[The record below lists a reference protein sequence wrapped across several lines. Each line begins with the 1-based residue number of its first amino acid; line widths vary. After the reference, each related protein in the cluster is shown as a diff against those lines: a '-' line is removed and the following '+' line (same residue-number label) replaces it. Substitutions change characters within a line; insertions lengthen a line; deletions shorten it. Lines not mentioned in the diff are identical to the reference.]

1 MNKFRANTSNVRWD
15 RNNRSV
21 TDAAEEA
28 AEAKAGVTDDEAA
41 EALAA
46 GHPKSTPPS
55 IQQNANVLP
64 GSPGSGAAPGAI
76 GPPTTGAIG
85 PGGPLGSY

>member
-1 MNKFRANTSNVRWD
+1 MSKFKANTSNVKWD
-15 RNNRSV
+15 KANRSV
-21 TDAAEEA
+21 TDDEA
-28 AEAKAGVTDDEAA
+28 AEARNGVTDDEAA

-46 GHPKSTPPS
+46 SHPKSTPPS
-55 IQQNANVLP
+55 IQPLANVLP
-64 GSPGSGAAPGAI
+64 GSPGSGAAPGAS